1 MFVARKSSP
10 LKLGAPESEKMRGP
24 KDEIQDSGRKTLP
37 SRLRT
42 DSPLSLRVT
51 AEWLEALDDWRA
63 KQPVKPS
70 RTAVIIAAVELFIS
84 SQKAE
89 GTAQK

>member
-1 MFVARKSSP
+1 MLGPELESGGEP
-10 LKLGAPESEKMRGP
+10 LR
-24 KDEIQDSGRKTLP
+24 

-42 DSPLSLRVT
+42 DSPLSFRVT
-51 AEWLEALDDWRA
+51 AEWLEALDDWRE

-70 RTAVIIAAVELFIS
+70 RTAVIVAAVELFIS

-89 GTAQK
+89 GADQK